1 MVVGYKFL
9 NYQQV
14 SQDISDLTSINI
26 VDFKKVV
33 NNTNEKKYRIFSF
46 YMDTILTTFVISTIT
61 GIVTFFLGARK
72 QKKETDAIEL
82 DNIKTSIGI
91 YQTIISDLKEEII
104 SMSKKIDKLESSVD
118 ELMKENTELKEMLQT
133 KKRLTSTK

>member
-1 MVVGYKFL
+1 
-9 NYQQV
+9 
-14 SQDISDLTSINI
+14 
-26 VDFKKVV
+26 
-33 NNTNEKKYRIFSF
+33 
-46 YMDTILTTFVISTIT
+46 MDTILTTFVISTIT
-61 GIVTFFLGARK
+61 GIVTFFLGAKK
-72 QKKETDAIEL
+72 QKKETDGLEL

-118 ELMKENTELKEMLQT
+118 ELMKENTKLKEMLQT

>member
-1 MVVGYKFL
+1 MYKSL

-26 VDFKKVV
+26 GDFKKVV
-33 NNTNEKKYRIFSF
+33 NNTNRKKYRIFNF

-72 QKKETDAIEL
+72 QKKETDALEL
-82 DNIKTSIGI
+82 DNIKSSIGI
-91 YQTIISDLKEEII
+91 YQTIIADLKEEII

-118 ELMKENTELKEMLQT
+118 ELMKENTELKEMLQS

>member
-1 MVVGYKFL
+1 MYKSL

-33 NNTNEKKYRIFSF
+33 NNTNEKKYRIFRIC
-46 YMDTILTTFVISTIT
+46 MDTILTTFVISTIT
-61 GIVTFFLGARK
+61 GIVTFFLGARR

-82 DNIKTSIGI
+82 DNIKSSIEI
-91 YQTIISDLKEEII
+91 YQVIIKDLKDEII
-104 SMSKKIDKLESSVD
+104 SMSKKIDNLEKSVE
-118 ELMKENTELKEMLQT
+118 ELMKENTELKEMLQS